1 MKRHEHF
8 LVSMLDNPAANVAV
22 PSSPSSVYAAKQTKN
37 GRWMFLWLL
46 ECNLTK
52 WKWSPLACSMSHS
65 LVLVLWALQVC
76 VVLCHRVQCDAADL
90 AGVAPFQTWNQTHEQ
105 IHHVNET
112 SDTRCFNPLNYQY
125 APAHTQCPHVN
136 TVYWSISVFCHVA
149 CCWEWDDVKRHAFPI
164 QAESEAS
171 GARASDCWSLS
182 PASALHVIWDWM

>member
-1 MKRHEHF
+1 MDVFVVKCTFFYWSGEAWF
-8 LVSMLDNPAANVAV
+8 GV
-22 PSSPSSVYAAKQTKN
+22 
-37 GRWMFLWLL
+37 WLL

-105 IHHVNET
+105 IHHVNKT
-112 SDTRCFNPLNYQY
+112 SDTLCFNPLNYQY
-125 APAHTQCPHVN
+125 APAHAQCPHVN

-149 CCWEWDDVKRHAFPI
+149 CCWEWDDKRHAFPI

-171 GARASDCWSLS
+171 GARASGCLPKTTAGPWVQ
-182 PASALHVIWDWM
+182 PQPFTAFETECKFR